1 MTLETVKDIL
11 DWTQALHQQLSET
24 YDEAAAEIGDER
36 ASMLLKYV
44 AEHERALSEAI
55 KHFEQDS
62 NVHLM
67 DTWLQDY
74 VNKMPFAKN
83 AQVFSPFNNA
93 SPAAIIDATIDTHQS
108 LIDMYKEL
116 AEIAKTTHL
125 KDLFAEMQF
134 LENSELKRMVT
145 SMQRM
150 YDL

>member
-11 DWTQALHQQLSET
+11 DWTQTLHQRLSEA

-44 AEHERALSEAI
+44 AEHERVLSEAI
-55 KHFEQDS
+55 KHFEKDS

-67 DTWLQDY
+67 DTWFQEY
-74 VNKMPFAKN
+74 VNKMPFVKN
-83 AQVFSPFNNA
+83 FQALSQFSNT
-93 SPAAIIDATIDTHQS
+93 SPSAIIDVTIDTHQS
-108 LIDMYKEL
+108 LIDMYSEL
-116 AEIAKTTHL
+116 AGIAKTARL
-125 KDLFAEMQF
+125 KELFEEMQF
-134 LENSELKRMVT
+134 LENSELKRMVS